1 MTVKYLPALDA
12 LRGVAV
18 LGVITVHT
26 AALTMS
32 FSGPQTGASQ
42 ALSYLFAS
50 GRMGVELFF
59 ILSGFLMG
67 WLYSGEDF
75 SPTKFFRS
83 RFLRIWPL
91 WAAFSILWFVIFAF
105 QEGQFR
111 WSALFLSLTFLLW
124 VSPTDFDTFIGG
136 AWSIQIE
143 VMAYVLFAYLKR
155 FRLNALISVA
165 IAVNIL
171 GTLASF
177 ADLSGSGMF
186 DSIRRLSLQTGLN
199 FFVLGVIV
207 AVAFVESRSRQ
218 ESFSWSSLKALNLQW
233 LFLWLV
239 SFLVTP
245 AIYGNPI
252 EALGFVAFAV
262 ILISS
267 TKANGKLRRSLAWLG
282 RYSYFLFFAH
292 FVGLYFLKQVAEA
305 IVIDPVSA
313 TFLAILTPLVIGA
326 FVLIMSPLAWLS
338 MKYIEGPILK
348 LKKSAKN

>member
-1 MTVKYLPALDA
+1 MSVKHLPALDA

-32 FSGPQTGASQ
+32 FSGASTGASQ
-42 ALSYLFAS
+42 AMSYLFAS

-91 WAAFSILWFVIFAF
+91 WAAFSLLWFGIFAI
-105 QEGQFR
+105 QEGEFR
-111 WSALFLSLTFLLW
+111 WTALLLSVTFLLW

-143 VMAYVLFAYLKR
+143 VIAYVLFAYLKR
-155 FRLNALISVA
+155 FGLNTL
-165 IAVNIL
+165 IAVAVAVNLL

-177 ADLSGSGMF
+177 ADLSGNGILE
-186 DSIRRLSLQTGLN
+186 SIRRLSLQTGLN
-199 FFVLGVIV
+199 FFVLGVVV
-207 AVAFVESRSRQ
+207 AVAFVESRSRK
-218 ESFSWSSLKALNLQW
+218 ESFSWSALKQLNLHW
-233 LFLWLV
+233 LLLWLA
-239 SFLVTP
+239 SFLLTP

-262 ILISS
+262 ILVTS
-267 TKANGKLRRSLAWLG
+267 TKADGVLRRSLSWLG

-292 FVGLYFLKQVAEA
+292 FVGLYFLSQAAETIA
-305 IVIDPVSA
+305 FEPISA
-313 TFLAILTPLVIGA
+313 TLMAILTPLAIA
-326 FVLIMSPLAWLS
+326 IFVLLMSPLAWLS
-338 MKYIEGPILK
+338 MRYIEAPILK
-348 LKKSAKN
+348 LKKPAKS

>member
-1 MTVKYLPALDA
+1 MTVKHLPALDA

-32 FSGPQTGASQ
+32 FSGPPTGASQ

-91 WAAFSILWFVIFAF
+91 WAAFSVLWFVIFAF
-105 QEGQFR
+105 QEGELR
-111 WSALFLSLTFLLW
+111 WSALLLSLTFLLW

-143 VMAYVLFAYLKR
+143 VVAYVIFAYLKR
-155 FRLNALISVA
+155 FRLNALIAVA

-177 ADLSGSGMF
+177 ADLTGYGIL

-199 FFVLGVIV
+199 FFVLGVFV

-218 ESFSWSSLKALNLQW
+218 ESFSWSSLKALDLKW
-233 LFLWLV
+233 LLLWLA

-292 FVGLYFLKQVAEA
+292 FVGLYFLKQAAEVLA
-305 IVIDPVSA
+305 IEPVSA
-313 TFLAILTPLVIGA
+313 TILAILTPLMILA
-326 FVLIMSPLAWLS
+326 FVLVMCPLAWLS

-348 LKKSAKN
+348 LKKAVKN